1 MNNVTDVSLTDL
13 KKHPQNYRTHPEDQ
27 LDHLCKSIQENG
39 IYRPVVIA
47 KDNTILAGHGV
58 TQACKRLG
66 IEKVP
71 TIKMEIE
78 SDSKEAL
85 KLLTA
90 DNEISNL
97 AEVNDRKLTEI
108 LKEMANLVMV
118 TRDASEIKDLDHAKE
133 WVGMPTFFEE
143 NEHTTKEKFEYKV
156 CCDSEEH
163 LIEFV
168 EKYDLPTDLKRGR
181 IWSVKYP
188 EKTREDVGSLRFED
202 E

>member
-108 LKEMANLVMV
+108 LKEIKDDSELSLEGTGFDEMMLANLVMV

-143 NEHTTKEKFEYKV
+143 NEHTTKEKFEYQMLV
-156 CCDSEEH
+156 
-163 LIEFV
+163 
-168 EKYDLPTDLKRGR
+168 KRSYFWVNFFFQVFR
-181 IWSVKYP
+181 I
-188 EKTREDVGSLRFED
+188 GSIGP
-202 E
+202 